1 MTKQGQIH
9 FKHELIE
16 LSKLKPHPRNYRSHP
31 DDQLEHIVQSIKEH
45 GVYRNVVA
53 AKNLT
58 ILAGHGVVEAC
69 RKMGMKQIPIIRLP
83 VDPNSQQALKIL
95 AGDNEVSRLGVIDE
109 RALMEILK
117 EVKDYGGLLGTGYD
131 ELALSNLVFL
141 NKVDGETDPYAEWIG
156 MPKFENEDKTAFRQ
170 ILVSFKNQKDVD
182 TFSKTIRQELTEETR
197 YIWFPEIKEMNTE
210 SKRY

>member
-1 MTKQGQIH
+1 MSKNDPH
-9 FKHELIE
+9 FKHELVE
-16 LSKLKPHPRNYRSHP
+16 LGKLKPHPRNYRSHP

-45 GVYRNVVA
+45 GIYRNVVT
-53 AKNLT
+53 AKNMT

-69 RKMGMKQIPIIRLP
+69 RKMGLKEIPVIRLP
-83 VDPNSQQALKIL
+83 VDPNSKQALKIL

-117 EVKDYGGLLGTGYD
+117 EVKDYGSLLGTGYD

-141 NKVDGETDPYAEWIG
+141 NKVDGEVDPYAEWVG
-156 MPKFENEDKTAFRQ
+156 MPKFENQDKTAFRQ
-170 ILVSFKNQKDVD
+170 ILVSFKDQKDVD
-182 TFSKTIRQELTEETR
+182 AFAETIGQELTEDTR
-197 YIWFPEIKEMNTE
+197 YIWFPEVKEMDTE